1 MQWIQID
8 GVRINVDKIVSYKK
22 VDNKTVIKMVDFDKI
37 ESEKLEPEA
46 LDAVISS
53 FAILNDFDAS
63 ETEENEEDDNN
74 FKDDILE

>member
-37 ESEKLEPEA
+37 ESEA